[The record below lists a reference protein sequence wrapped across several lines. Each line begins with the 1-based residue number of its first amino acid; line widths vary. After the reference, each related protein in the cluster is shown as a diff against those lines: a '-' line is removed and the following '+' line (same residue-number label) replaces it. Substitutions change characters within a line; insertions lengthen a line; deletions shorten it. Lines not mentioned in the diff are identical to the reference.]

1 MEVNHEIYHDGKYTQ
16 TILNNMGDSV
26 FVKDIHSK
34 IVMVN
39 DAFCKLV
46 DLSREN
52 IIGKTLAEMVTPEE
66 CEGFLKIDR
75 QVLSEGVECIKEETM
90 TVRGGEKR
98 IISTRKSRFIDENGE
113 KFLICVVRDITEN
126 KKAEETL
133 HQNEAELI
141 KMGATK
147 DKLLS
152 IIAHDLRSPFN
163 NITMLSDMASNAIT
177 SNNLS
182 QCKECL
188 ELIDTT
194 TQNAIYL
201 LDNLLSWAKSQSGQ
215 IDIKFEKINL
225 DQIVNET
232 LELSRAIAKTKK
244 ISLSYIENENIEV
257 VSDPKVIKTI
267 IRNLVSNAI
276 KFTPSGG
283 HINVSTVSNKEQVEV
298 TVADNGVGMSQEDCQ
313 KLFHINSDH
322 GRIGTAK
329 EKGSGF
335 GLILS
340 KDLVEKIG
348 GKIWAD
354 STQGKGSEFKF
365 TIPLRTE
372 TEEALS

>member
-1 MEVNHEIYHDGKYTQ
+1 MELDYGIYHDGKYTQ

-52 IIGKTLAEMVTPEE
+52 IIGKTLAEIVSPTER
-66 CEGFLKIDR
+66 EGFLKIDQ
-75 QVLSEGVECIKEETM
+75 QVLSDGIECIREETM
-90 TVRGGEKR
+90 TLQGGEKR
-98 IISTRKSRFIDENGE
+98 ILSTRKSRFIDENGE
-113 KFLICVVRDITEN
+113 KFLLCVVRDITES

-133 HQNEAELI
+133 HQNEAELKKI
-141 KMGATK
+141 GETK

-163 NITMLSDMASNAIT
+163 NITMLSDMASNAIA

-182 QCKECL
+182 QSKECL

-194 TQNAIYL
+194 TQNAICL

-215 IDIKFEKINL
+215 IDIISDQINL
-225 DQIVNET
+225 GQIVNET
-232 LELSRAIAKTKK
+232 LELSKAIAKTKN
-244 ISLSYIENENIEV
+244 ISLNYIENKNIEV

-283 HINVSTVSNKEQVEV
+283 HINISTVSNKEQVEV
-298 TVADNGVGMSQEDCQ
+298 TVADNGIGMSQEECQ
-313 KLFHINSDH
+313 KLFNINSDH

-340 KDLVEKIG
+340 KDLAEKIG
-348 GKIWAD
+348 GKIWAN
-354 STQGKGSEFKF
+354 SIQGKGSQFKF

-372 TEEALS
+372 PEEALS